1 MLLIVTKPYSATL
14 YLVKLVWIVVYGAR
28 VKFYS
33 NPFGEI
39 EIREAFFHM
48 KNKSKAAV
56 ADGVPLELCKS
67 CWDIIKIDMIELF
80 AIFHARKL
88 DFIRCNYGIITSNPE
103 KKGEKES
110 NCFDHVFT

>member
-1 MLLIVTKPYSATL
+1 
-14 YLVKLVWIVVYGAR
+14 VKLVWIVVYGVR
-28 VKFYS
+28 VRRFLLRTMKFYS
-33 NPFGEI
+33 NPFGET

-56 ADGVPLELCKS
+56 ADGLPLELCKS